1 MNIQT
6 VTKQAYNVIVAGG
19 GIAGVSAAVS
29 AARNGA
35 SVLLLE
41 KGVNLGGLATAGLIS
56 WYEPLCNGE
65 GKQLIY
71 GIAEE
76 LIRLATRCGM
86 ENLPVR
92 WGGSGECKPRNER
105 FSSFYSPTF
114 FSLTL
119 DAFVRESGASILFD
133 TLATYPVME
142 QGHCTGVLVENA
154 NGREFYPAD
163 AIVDATGDASIMYR
177 AGVPCVTGE
186 NFLTYIVHDMDRSSA
201 ERYCSDGDLTRFRRW
216 VNCGSDYAGNGHPAG
231 MKTFHG
237 DSAEEITEYLLAGKQ
252 RMLQKYEGTDAR
264 DREILTIPSMPQFRT
279 IRHIVGKAPFQGK
292 QKPNGIPDS
301 IGTVGDF
308 RQAGPEYEVPFSCL
322 YHPDFDNLL
331 AAGRIVDVSDADA
344 WEIARVIPV
353 CALTGEA
360 AGKAA
365 AELALKKIALDR

>member
-1 MNIQT
+1 MKVQT
-6 VTKQAYNVIVAGG
+6 VTKRAYNVIVVGG

-41 KGVNLGGLATAGLIS
+41 KGVNLGGLATVGLIS

-65 GKQLIY
+65 GKQLIF

-86 ENLPVR
+86 ENLPVQ
-92 WGGSGECKPRNER
+92 WDGSGANKPRNER
-105 FSSFYSPTF
+105 YSSFYSPTF
-114 FSLTL
+114 FSLVL
-119 DAFVRESGASILFD
+119 DSFVQKSGASILFD
-133 TLATYPVME
+133 TLATYPVMKK
-142 QGHCTGVLVENA
+142 GHCMGVLVENA

-163 AIVDATGDASIMYR
+163 AVVDATGDASIMYR
-177 AGVPCVTGE
+177 AGVPCVSGE
-186 NFLTYIVHDMDRSSA
+186 NFLTYIVHEMDKSSA
-201 ERYCSDGDLTRFRRW
+201 NVYCADGDLTKFRRW
-216 VNCGSDYAGNGHPAG
+216 KNCGSDYAGNGHPAG

-237 DSAEEITEYLLAGKQ
+237 DSAEEITEYLLAGKE
-252 RMLQKYEGTDAR
+252 RMLQKYEGTDPQS
-264 DREILTIPSMPQFRT
+264 REILTIPSMPQFRT

-292 QKPNGIPDS
+292 QKPKGIPDS

-308 RQAGPEYEVPFSCL
+308 RQTGPEYEVPFSCL
-322 YHPDFDNLL
+322 YHPNFDNLL

-353 CALTGEA
+353 CALTGEV

-365 AELALKKIALDR
+365 AELALKKVAFDR